1 MKRILALVAVALLI
15 PICAAAGEVTTRLVI
30 DGMHCALC
38 APAAAEMAASAM
50 SSAARMTTKI
60 VRTMEAL
67 QGDRAQAVTD
77 TQAVVVADESVKTAA
92 LIAAVAKAGFSTTVA
107 EEN

>member
-1 MKRILALVAVALLI
+1 MKRILALVAVALLM

-38 APAAAEMAASAM
+38 APAITKALKQVEGVKAVNVSA
-50 SSAARMTTKI
+50 
-60 VRTMEAL
+60 
-67 QGDRAQAVTD
+67 TD

-92 LIAAVAKAGFSTTVA
+92 LIAAVSKAGFSATVA
-107 EEN
+107 KEN